1 MVVSCARPLL
11 VHLLFEVH
19 LASNSPLILSN
30 SPASVSQNG
39 TAFQIYAIYNAWP
52 FILKQGFLEPGL
64 AQNSLCI

>member
-19 LASNSPLILSN
+19 LACPLILSN

-39 TAFQIYAIYNAWP
+39 TAFQIYAIYNVWP

-64 AQNSLCI
+64 AWNSLCI